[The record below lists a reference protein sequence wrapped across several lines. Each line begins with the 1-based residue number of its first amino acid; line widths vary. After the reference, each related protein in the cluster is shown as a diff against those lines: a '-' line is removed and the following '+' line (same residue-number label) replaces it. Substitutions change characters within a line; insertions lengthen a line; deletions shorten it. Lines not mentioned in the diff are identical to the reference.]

1 MSDRLSVILT
11 VLRERFAPETDVAEL
26 EAYLSS
32 EGFDRLQIGKIVSAF
47 RMPLPVSSVA
57 PSVPAAF
64 RVIGPHEQGRF
75 NPDAWGL
82 LLSQR
87 VGGVMG
93 ADELEGVIDRLLS
106 HVEGRV
112 TVEDVR
118 AALEAVDAE
127 TGTSGAGPGQGII
140 H

>member
-32 EGFDRLQIGKIVSAF
+32 EGFDRLQIGRIVSAF
-47 RMPLPVSSVA
+47 RAPQRVASVV
-57 PSVPAAF
+57 PSAPAAF
-64 RVIGPHEQGRF
+64 RVVGPHEQGRF

-82 LLSQR
+82 LLGQR
-87 VGGVMG
+87 VGGMIG
-93 ADELEGVIDRLLS
+93 AEELEGAIERLLTQ
-106 HVEGRV
+106 VEGRI
-112 TVEDVR
+112 TVDDVR
-118 AALEAVDAE
+118 AVLEAVEAE
-127 TGTSGAGPGQGII
+127 TGTSGSGPGQGII